1 MARLSTPAGDFSP
14 PHKLVEPRGE
24 LRPAA
29 TEQRS
34 NHPIAVGAFS
44 SRRERHASERR
55 EIELASRKAPGR
67 RTPASAPS
75 RRASRRVSAST
86 RLREGDPLVPG
97 NNPMAPSRCRHRSAK
112 PAHAPF
118 AYRFSTK
125 GRSQNRRLR
134 SLWAKVVVV
143 VAASGLVGTAALP
156 AYASSTDGS
165 ATASPAGAA
174 VQTLLSGGATVPAAA
189 RDAFSITENSV
200 KLDSTVESTVSPTV
214 QRLAQTLMVAV
225 GQGRL
230 TGYVPDHI
238 PEIRNLAE
246 GRAVPGCGVD
256 YRVLQTIEVALA
268 NFTTV
273 GVSDI
278 NRRCTGQIEGAG
290 SASSHYA
297 NGGGHAVDFYLL
309 NGRPLTGGD
318 PGSLKL
324 IRALDPL
331 MPPKTDLGQVG
342 CRGSVAV
349 TNFLPFDDTCDHLH
363 IDFRQAQ
370 GTTLKLS
377 T

>member
-1 MARLSTPAGDFSP
+1 MAL
-14 PHKLVEPRGE
+14 
-24 LRPAA
+24 
-29 TEQRS
+29 
-34 NHPIAVGAFS
+34 S
-44 SRRERHASERR
+44 SRR
-55 EIELASRKAPGR
+55 LGNGR
-67 RTPASAPS
+67 PA
-75 RRASRRVSAST
+75 
-86 RLREGDPLVPG
+86 
-97 NNPMAPSRCRHRSAK
+97 N
-112 PAHAPF
+112 APF
-118 AYRFSTK
+118 AYRSSTTS
-125 GRSQNRRLR
+125 RLRNRRLR
-134 SLWAKVVVV
+134 SIWAKVVVV

-165 ATASPAGAA
+165 ATASRAGAA
-174 VQTLLSGGATVPAAA
+174 VQTLLSGGVAIPAAA
-189 RDAFSITENSV
+189 RDAFSITENSA

-268 NFTTV
+268 NFNTV

-309 NGRPLTGGD
+309 NGRPRTGGD

-331 MPPKTDLGQVG
+331 MPPDTDLGQVG

-370 GTTLKLS
+370 GPTLKLF